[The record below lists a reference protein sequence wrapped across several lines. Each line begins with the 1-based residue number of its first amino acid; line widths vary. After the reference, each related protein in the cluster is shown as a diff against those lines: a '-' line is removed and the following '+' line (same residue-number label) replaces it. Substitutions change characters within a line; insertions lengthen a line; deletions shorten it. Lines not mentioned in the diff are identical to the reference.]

1 MDVGITVVVMENVVV
16 NVGIE
21 LDNAAEDNGGLAI
34 SKKDDVE
41 EIIRTADVW
50 VRKVVE
56 ESPLAEADGND
67 CDDGEGVEVDVS
79 VVVV

>member
-1 MDVGITVVVMENVVV
+1 MGITVVEMENVVV
-16 NVGIE
+16 SVGIG

-56 ESPLAEADGND
+56 SPLAEADGDD
-67 CDDGEGVEVDVS
+67 CGDGEGVEVDVS
-79 VVVV
+79 VVAV

>member
-1 MDVGITVVVMENVVV
+1 MENVLV

-21 LDNAAEDNGGLAI
+21 LDNAAEDDGGLAI

-56 ESPLAEADGND
+56 SPVVESPLAEADDDD
-67 CDDGEGVEVDVS
+67 CGDGEGVEVDVS